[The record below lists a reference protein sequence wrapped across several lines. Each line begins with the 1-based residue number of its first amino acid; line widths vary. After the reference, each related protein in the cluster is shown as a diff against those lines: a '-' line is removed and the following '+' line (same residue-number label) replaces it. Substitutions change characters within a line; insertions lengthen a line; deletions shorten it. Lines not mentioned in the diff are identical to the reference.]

1 MILKEIM
8 NVNDT
13 RIMAIVTTRSREVF
27 SFKSILPVLIGCF
40 NVKCYPAIDE
50 KLVLQ
55 HAGWS
60 GRYTTS
66 LCNTEA
72 AMKMKVLGGS
82 RKESSKYLRVQGG
95 RVLYQF
101 TIRVKLPQEAS
112 GARYGF

>member
-1 MILKEIM
+1 MK
-8 NVNDT
+8 NWFY
-13 RIMAIVTTRSREVF
+13 S
-27 SFKSILPVLIGCF
+27 
-40 NVKCYPAIDE
+40 
-50 KLVLQ
+50 LQ
-55 HAGWS
+55 VGQ
-60 GRYTTS
+60 TS

-72 AMKMKVLGGS
+72 AMIMKVLGGS

>member
-1 MILKEIM
+1 MLSC
-8 NVNDT
+8 N
-13 RIMAIVTTRSREVF
+13 
-27 SFKSILPVLIGCF
+27 
-40 NVKCYPAIDE
+40 DE

-66 LCNTEA
+66 LCDTEA
-72 AMKMKVLGGS
+72 AMIMKVLGGS
-82 RKESSKYLRVQGG
+82 RKESSKYLRVEGG